1 MAFDRKLLTGNTG
14 AGSSAPAVYTY
25 LGDVADLTVANIQST
40 DIKPN
45 DVIIVVD
52 VDQVVAPTVKAVTN
66 AYALV

>member
-14 AGSSAPAVYTY
+14 AGSNAPAVYTY
-25 LGDVADLTVANIQST
+25 LGEEADLTAANIQTT

-45 DVIIVVD
+45 DVIIIVD
-52 VDQVVAPTVKAVTN
+52 VTQTTAPVVKAVTD

>member
-25 LGDVADLTVANIQST
+25 LGAEADLTAANIKTT

-45 DVIIVVD
+45 DVIIIVD
-52 VDQVVAPTVKAVTN
+52 VNQVSAPSVVAVTN